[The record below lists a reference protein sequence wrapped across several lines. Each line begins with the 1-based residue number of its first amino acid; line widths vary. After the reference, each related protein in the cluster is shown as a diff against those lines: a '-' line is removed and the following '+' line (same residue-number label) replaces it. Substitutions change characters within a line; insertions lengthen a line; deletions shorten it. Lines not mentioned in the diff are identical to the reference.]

1 MLSPIRPISQTL
13 VTGSG
18 FAVIRMIKPFDKGT
32 KSTQADKLRR
42 EKIPIPPSTFSLFPR
57 SDAAAHRGL
66 VWAITKSLRGKE
78 TDGGTGNRDLG
89 TGDSERDRARNKGDI
104 STNVAGI
111 EDAASVTASRLSM
124 KRQPPGAQKV
134 ERYRGFQT

>member
-1 MLSPIRPISQTL
+1 L
-13 VTGSG
+13 VNTALG
-18 FAVIRMIKPFDKGT
+18 RNT
-32 KSTQADKLRR
+32 
-42 EKIPIPPSTFSLFPR
+42 KIPIPPSTFSLFPR

-66 VWAITKSLRGKE
+66 VWAITKSLRGRKRMVE
-78 TDGGTGNRDLG
+78 PGTGNWELG